1 MASKGSAGAITD
13 FFIALG
19 FDATEVKKGFA
30 EINKMFAASQKK
42 QTSAVKAAVDKQ
54 TSIKTTASDKVAK
67 ANIRANKRQAQQAAR
82 EARLVHNHQAK
93 LAKDYD
99 ALQLRRDAIRFS
111 ATRSRNRMLGSLQN
125 SRGAINPKVASS
137 PEFANFNNR
146 QASIM
151 ASVGTART
159 KAEFQKLRQE
169 MRLLNDSYGRLVL
182 MNKRVQKEFQASAF
196 SAKAMSDSMRNM
208 ARSYL
213 SVFAVVGGGGMAAK
227 SGMNLAS
234 AQVGLITGTG
244 SYEAAGK
251 ELEFLK
257 EVSRVYGT
265 ATTDTI
271 KAYGKISAGAK
282 TAGLSVEQIRELFIG
297 LNEAAVG
304 FSLTADE
311 MTGVF
316 KAITDS
322 FSKGTLM
329 AEELKG
335 QLGDRMP
342 VAIGAM
348 SKALGVTTPQLF
360 KMMENGELISSE
372 VLPKL
377 SKGLQAMARDS
388 GGFAAGMKASGREMS
403 RFGSMF
409 EQSIGKSFESGL
421 ERGLAEFF
429 KYMTAITKQSGPA
442 FKTIGRIVGA
452 LLEFIGVTALA
463 IKQIFRPF
471 IILLDSFSSKTDDV
485 SKSVG
490 WLTRM
495 LAGLVAVIL
504 TPFALM
510 EQWNDKL
517 EKMDGGF
524 GKFALTLGTVI
535 AKSYALFKVFGL
547 IFKVFKSGGAIAKWL
562 SGWGIVTTVFNSLKN
577 LVTLITGAKGIGG
590 MSAGIAKF
598 GGTALKVFTALAGH
612 PLIKVLLMLATKFGL
627 EDALNPKESIIQSGQ
642 FKGQAQLPS
651 MWESLQQLFGD
662 VTSGRLFTDPF
673 RTSAESLKTSSGD
686 RRVMINVT
694 AHNPQELVNAVKPYL
709 LDTVDQRIDYTIMTS
724 MNNQD

>member
-54 TSIKTTASDKVAK
+54 TSIKTTATDKVAK
-67 ANIRANKRQAQQAAR
+67 ANIRANKKQAQQAAR
-82 EARLVHNHQAK
+82 EARLVHNHQVK
-93 LAKDYD
+93 LAKEYD
-99 ALQLRRDAIRFS
+99 TLQLRRDAIRFA

-125 SRGAINPKVASS
+125 NRGVINPKVASS
-137 PEFANFNNR
+137 PEFTNFNNR

-151 ASVGTART
+151 SSVGTART

-213 SVFAVVGGGGMAAK
+213 SVFAVVGGSGMAAK

-348 SKALGVTTPQLF
+348 AKALNVSTAQLF
-360 KMMENGELISSE
+360 KMMENGELVASE

-409 EQSIGKSFESGL
+409 EQSIGDSFGAGL

-429 KYMTAITKQSGPA
+429 KYMTAITKQSGPV
-442 FKTIGRIVGA
+442 FRTIGRVVGG
-452 LLEFIGVTALA
+452 LLEFIGVAALA

-471 IILLDSFSSKTDDV
+471 TILLESFASKTDDS

-490 WLTRM
+490 VLTKA
-495 LAGLVAVIL
+495 LALLGSIIL
-504 TPFALM
+504 LPFALM
-510 EQWNDKL
+510 EKMNDKL
-517 EKMDGGF
+517 ESMDGGF
-524 GKFALTLGTVI
+524 VKFAATLAVVI
-535 AKSYALFKVFGL
+535 FKSFALFKVFGMVL
-547 IFKVFKSGGAIAKWL
+547 RVFKSGGAIAKWL
-562 SGWGIVTTVFNSLKN
+562 SGWGIVTKVFNSLKS
-577 LVTLITGAKGIGG
+577 LVTLMIGTKGIGG
-590 MSAGIAKF
+590 MAAGIVRF
-598 GGTALKVFTALAGH
+598 GGIAMRVFSALAAH
-612 PLIKVLLMLATKFGL
+612 PLIRVLLMLATAFSL
-627 EDALNPKESIIQSGQ
+627 DSVLSPEESNAQSWQQKDQIQLSPTQ
-642 FKGQAQLPS
+642 KL
-651 MWESLQQLFGD
+651 LQ
-662 VTSGRLFTDPF
+662 
-673 RTSAESLKTSSGD
+673 KTLDDISSGIFFTNPI
-686 RRVMINVT
+686 RGVANVVRSAGNSHTVINVT

-709 LDTVDQRIDYTIMTS
+709 LDTVDQRIDYNIMTS
-724 MNNQD
+724 MSNQD